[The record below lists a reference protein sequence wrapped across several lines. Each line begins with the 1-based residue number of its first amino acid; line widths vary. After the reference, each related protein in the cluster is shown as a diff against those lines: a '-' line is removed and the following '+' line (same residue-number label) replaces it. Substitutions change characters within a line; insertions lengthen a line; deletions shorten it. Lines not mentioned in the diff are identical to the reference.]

1 MRPLHFIPLG
11 LALGGLAYWNFS
23 QRRSESELAVQSQ
36 ELQQRIKTTQKT
48 YTATATTDQFKTR
61 LKSTEQPLDW
71 KNLAKRMVAAQQKDT
86 TTADVEMESFKQRLA
101 QMTTPELLVALD
113 GVSALSLDADA
124 KALLEETL
132 VEVLIQQDPAQAVVK
147 FADRIQDVS
156 DGVGFQLSGALGE
169 WAKRDLAAAT
179 AWFDQEITA
188 GRFESKSL
196 DGQSEAR
203 LEFEAALMNRL
214 LAAAPKAAAT
224 RLAALPEGQRRTA
237 LEQIDTT
244 EMSLSG
250 QQAYMELLRNLVP
263 KDERG
268 DALGHLISEAIPDGD
283 YPKITQFL
291 NGIQATAEERTVAT
305 RTAVGNQLEEISSE
319 RAVTKGDIEIMQ
331 AWLKQQ
337 APTAVD
343 RMTGEALGQAIKD
356 GGDFSFTQA
365 AALVSEYHQS
375 SGNDDL
381 ITGFLTTAAA
391 DGSNEQA
398 IALAGK
404 IRDPKRRE
412 EALTNLR

>member
-11 LALGGLAYWNFS
+11 LALAGLAYWNFS

-36 ELQQRIKTTQKT
+36 ELKQKMTTAHKSQAT
-48 YTATATTDQFKTR
+48 TATTDQFKTR

-214 LAAAPKAAAT
+214 LAAAPKAAAA

-250 QQAYMELLRNLVP
+250 QQAYMELLRKLVP

-268 DALGHLISEAIPDGD
+268 DALGHLISETIPDGD

-319 RAVTKGDIEIMQ
+319 RAVTKGDVEIMQ
-331 AWLKQQ
+331 GWLKQQ

-398 IALAGK
+398 ITLAGK

-412 EALTNLR
+412 EALANLR